1 MVVLIIISFFH
12 LTQVDQCL
20 ALFFM
25 LVLIVCFAI
34 IASLALESKMSTVN
48 LYFVLHIFVPIMAFQ
63 RHDGGP

>member
-1 MVVLIIISFFH
+1 MVVLTLKISFFH

-48 LYFVLHIFVPIMAFQ
+48 LYFVLPYFCSNYGLSEA
-63 RHDGGP
+63 